1 MRLRRAEGLGVLVW
15 VYFLAQLAGFVYP
28 AVWSYVAIAKFNWT
42 EGEIGVSLAAY
53 GVLFVICQAVVTP
66 FLMPRI
72 GERRVIWIA
81 FALEAVAL
89 IGLATAPTSL
99 VLYLWL
105 LPALFTGMEG
115 PALQKVMTE
124 RTPQDAQGELQG
136 GLSGLGAIVLILS
149 PLIYTQLF
157 FAFEDGVAGL
167 VFPGAP
173 FVMAAVF
180 NVIALALFVMRK
192 RQTGG

>member
-1 MRLRRAEGLGVLVW
+1 LRRAEGLGVLVW
-15 VYFLAQLAGFVYP
+15 VYFLSQLAGFVYP
-28 AVWSYVAIAKFNWT
+28 AVWAYVGIAKFDWT
-42 EGEIGVSLAAY
+42 EGEIGVSLVAY
-53 GVLFVICQAVVTP
+53 GVLFVVCQAVVTP

-89 IGLATAPTSL
+89 IGLATAPSPW

-124 RTPQDAQGELQG
+124 RTPPDAQGELQG

-157 FAFEDGVAGL
+157 FAFQQGVGGL

-180 NVIALALFVMRK
+180 NSIALTLFVVRK